1 MLRLSLRF
9 LARFARRRYPLLFIV
24 TAAIGVVS
32 LVLASRLRFDTD
44 VLGLLPREE
53 PLVTD
58 FRQALNDFGSLDYLL
73 VAVRIPDDAVLPP
86 YEEYVD
92 ILGSRLAALDAF
104 EEVQYRLGQREEL
117 LAEFLPTSL
126 VFLDLERLETLAE
139 RVTDSALRSRA
150 AELKRLVGTP
160 KSLIAKDLIRND
172 PLGLTQLFLDQVRSS
187 RGTLSLD
194 WKSTYL
200 ISRDRGML
208 LVLAKP
214 RRPPQD
220 VRFARELVAAV
231 QAEIAAA
238 GDEWREQLGEEEFP
252 EPEVALGGR
261 HVIAI
266 GDANIIQRDVVLNIL
281 TSMIGVLV
289 LFLLAFRRLGPLLYA
304 FVPLTCGLI
313 LTFGFS
319 SLAYGVLSA
328 ATSGVA
334 ALLIGLGIDF
344 VIVSYG
350 RFVEERQ
357 RGRSLEEALH
367 WMSGSSGRAVVV
379 GGVTSAATFY
389 AFGVTDFTGLN
400 QMGYLTGSGILFCM
414 LAVLLLLPA
423 MLSWTEDHHRR
434 RRSIPRHFL
443 HGFGSGRLIPL
454 CTVHPRPIL
463 LGSVVLTVAAAIAAT
478 GLRFE
483 DSIQAMRPRG
493 NPGVEVRDEIAER
506 YGIGFD
512 QMMLVVEGER
522 LEKVLLLVDRATIE
536 AEKLVASGVL
546 RGIDSITSLV
556 PPLED
561 QERVLRWLEEAR
573 EDRLDPERI
582 GSIFKKALAEEGLR
596 SDPFADGLE
605 LFQRAVARN
614 ELLTVAEVQAT
625 PHGSQ
630 FLERYLQRTA
640 AGWKSVVYLFPP
652 PKTWRRQAPPEALS
666 LAARLGED
674 VLLTGSNVISSFL
687 RQRVLRDALVAAI
700 LGFVVVGFLLWLDYR
715 NLGDTVLSLAPLVM
729 GLLWMLGAMS
739 VLGLEMN
746 FMNIFVSTMIIG
758 IGVDYGVHM
767 IHRYREFSSRS
778 AERLEIGLVETGK
791 AITLAAL
798 STIVGFGSLSRSHYP
813 GLSSMGLVAILGAIS
828 TCLVA
833 ITVLPAF
840 LAWRDQS
847 RKPSRSD

>member
-1 MLRLSLRF
+1 MRRFSRRF
-9 LARFARRRYPLLFIV
+9 LARFGRRRYPLLFIA
-24 TAAIGVVS
+24 TAAVAVVS
-32 LVLASRLRFDTD
+32 LFLASRLRFDTD

-53 PLVTD
+53 PIVTD
-58 FRQALNDFGSLDYLL
+58 FREALTDFGSLDYLL

-92 ILGSRLAALDAF
+92 ILGKRLVALGAF
-104 EEVQYRLGQREEL
+104 EEVQYRLGQLEEL

-172 PLGLTQLFLDQVRSS
+172 PLGLAQLFLDQVRSS
-187 RGTLSLD
+187 RGTLALD

-208 LVLAKP
+208 LLLAKP

-231 QAEIAAA
+231 QAEIATA
-238 GDEWREQLGEEEFP
+238 GDEWREQLGREGFP
-252 EPEVALGGR
+252 APEVALGGR

-266 GDANIIQRDVVLNIL
+266 GDASIIQRDVILNIL

-454 CTVHPRPIL
+454 CTGHPRLIL
-463 LGSVVLTVAAAIAAT
+463 LGSVALTVAAAIAAT

-483 DSIQAMRPRG
+483 DSIEAMRPRG

-506 YGIGFD
+506 YGVGFD

-522 LEKVLLLVDRATIE
+522 LEKVLRLADRATIE
-536 AEKLVASGVL
+536 ADKLVVSGVL
-546 RGIDSITSLV
+546 RGVDSITSLV

-561 QERVLRWLEEAR
+561 QERVLSWLETAR

-582 GSIFKKALAEEGLR
+582 GSTFKKALAEEGLR
-596 SDPFADGLE
+596 SEPFAGGLE
-605 LFQRAVARN
+605 LFQRAVARK

-630 FLERYLQRTA
+630 FLERYLRRTA

-652 PKTWRRQAPPEALS
+652 PKTWRRQAPPEAVS
-666 LAARLGED
+666 LAERLGED

-687 RQRVLRDALVAAI
+687 RKRVLRDALVAAI

-715 NLGDTVLSLAPLVM
+715 KLGDTVLSLAPLVM

-739 VLGLEMN
+739 ILGLEMN

-778 AERLEIGLVETGK
+778 PERLQVGLVETGK

-840 LAWRDQS
+840 LTWRDRS
-847 RKPSRSD
+847 RTPSRSN